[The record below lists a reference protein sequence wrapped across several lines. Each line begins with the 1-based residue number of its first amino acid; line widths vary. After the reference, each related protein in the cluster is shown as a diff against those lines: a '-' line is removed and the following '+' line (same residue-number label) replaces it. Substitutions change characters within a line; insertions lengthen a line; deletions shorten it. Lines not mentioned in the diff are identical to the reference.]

1 MGITCWA
8 PDCYHNNM
16 REKCQFFRFPKEMK
30 EFRKWKRLLRRD
42 ADPGPGARVCSCHFK
57 DGDRKNAPEIFEH
70 NVKRKFH
77 IHYLSP
83 EAKKRRVFM
92 EDESR
97 EGPSTMPD
105 PIPYMEQKLAEPQPG
120 PSGLSVEIES
130 SPETARSQTTEAS
143 IKSIPMLEAEM
154 YLLKLEL
161 ERKEKMLK
169 TLRVVFTYAHICERD
184 DMISEYTGLPS
195 RGIFESLL
203 FLVQN
208 EQIIYYSKW
217 KVHKISVTDQML
229 LALMKLRQNFSHADL
244 AFRFD
249 VSVGTVTNVVVTFI
263 HVLHEIIFKKLMNSI
278 PKRTKNKSCLP
289 NCASTFTNCRIILD
303 CTEVIS
309 AVPRQSM
316 KKQKLTYSS
325 YKHRN
330 TLKGLVGVA
339 PNGVITYASDLYPG
353 SSSDKAIVGHCGI
366 LQQLEA
372 GDLILADKG
381 FLIKDLLPS
390 GVNINVP
397 PFLVTP
403 QFSVEQVRRTEC
415 IARARIHVERAIR
428 RMKIF
433 KILNFIPS
441 TLFSYSSVIFKTI
454 AALTNL
460 QYPLLKEVEE
470 LYTDIEEQ

>member
-92 EDESR
+92 EDES
-97 EGPSTMPD
+97 
-105 PIPYMEQKLAEPQPG
+105 
-120 PSGLSVEIES
+120 VEIES

-203 FLVQN
+203 FLTSASHTSVQPMRVKYKLCK
-208 EQIIYYSKW
+208 QIS
-217 KVHKISVTDQML
+217 
-229 LALMKLRQNFSHADL
+229 LRVDIHYFNQFI
-244 AFRFD
+244 FRL
-249 VSVGTVTNVVVTFI
+249 G
-263 HVLHEIIFKKLMNSI
+263 
-278 PKRTKNKSCLP
+278 R
-289 NCASTFTNCRIILD
+289 
-303 CTEVIS
+303 
-309 AVPRQSM
+309 
-316 KKQKLTYSS
+316 
-325 YKHRN
+325 
-330 TLKGLVGVA
+330 
-339 PNGVITYASDLYPG
+339 
-353 SSSDKAIVGHCGI
+353 
-366 LQQLEA
+366 
-372 GDLILADKG
+372 
-381 FLIKDLLPS
+381 
-390 GVNINVP
+390 
-397 PFLVTP
+397 
-403 QFSVEQVRRTEC
+403 
-415 IARARIHVERAIR
+415 
-428 RMKIF
+428 
-433 KILNFIPS
+433 
-441 TLFSYSSVIFKTI
+441 
-454 AALTNL
+454 
-460 QYPLLKEVEE
+460 
-470 LYTDIEEQ
+470 